1 MSSNQGSDKLN
12 HTDSKKNQA
21 FAVSMTEGSLWKNIF
36 LFSCPVIF
44 SQLLEVM
51 FNLSDV
57 AVVGRFADYRA
68 LGSVGSTSLLV
79 TLFTGFLIGM
89 GSGVNVRVAHSLG
102 AGNQRETQETIH
114 TSCLICLLTGLLICI
129 IGLTCSK
136 TFLLM
141 LNTKEE
147 LLDGAVSY
155 LRIYSLGMPAL
166 GLYNFGNGV
175 MSARGDTKRPLVYL
189 FIAGILNVI
198 MNLVF
203 VIGFHMA
210 AEGVAIASVMAQYL
224 SAGLILHHL
233 WCRRDVCRLQISKLR
248 YHKVAGQAVL
258 MLGIPGGLQQA
269 IFAIAN
275 LFVQAGVNSFDAV
288 TVSGNAAAANTD
300 PLVYNS
306 MFAFYTACASFM
318 SRNLGAGKKDRVLKS
333 YFICLT
339 YAFAIGAAFGILF
352 LVFGH
357 EFLSLFATEEAVIH
371 AGRER
376 LYVMSFSYAVS
387 AFMDCS
393 IAASRGIGKS
403 IPPTIIVILGS
414 CVFRVIWVFTIFA
427 HFHTLTSLYLLYFF
441 SWAITGV
448 AEVLY
453 FWRSYRKLAAVR

>member
-1 MSSNQGSDKLN
+1 MNSNQDL
-12 HTDSKKNQA
+12 KKNNASTGKQA

-36 LFSCPVIF
+36 LFSCPLIF

-89 GSGVNVRVAHSLG
+89 GSGVNVRVAHGLG
-102 AGNQRETQETIH
+102 AGNQKETEETIH
-114 TSCLICLLTGLLICI
+114 SSFLICLLTGLIICMV
-129 IGLTCSK
+129 GVFGSK

-147 LLDGAVSY
+147 LLDGAVNY

-189 FIAGILNVI
+189 FLAGIVNVI

-224 SAGLILHHL
+224 SATLILHHL
-233 WCRRDVCRLQISKLR
+233 WTRRDVCRLRFYGIR
-248 YHKVAGQAVL
+248 FHKNAGKAVL
-258 MLGIPGGLQQA
+258 MLGIPGGMQQA

-318 SRNLGAGKKDRVLKS
+318 SRNLGAGRKDRVLKS

-339 YAFAIGAAFGILF
+339 YAFATGALLGGLF
-352 LVFGH
+352 LTFG
-357 EFLSLFATEEAVIH
+357 EQFLSLFATEPAVIE
-371 AGRER
+371 AGKER
-376 LYVMSFSYAVS
+376 LLIMSFSYAMS
-387 AFMDCS
+387 TFMDGS

-441 SWAITGV
+441 SWTITGA
-448 AEVLY
+448 AEVAY
-453 FWRSYRKLAAVR
+453 FWRSYRKIKIA

>member
-1 MSSNQGSDKLN
+1 M
-12 HTDSKKNQA
+12 DSKKNQTS
-21 FAVSMTEGSLWKNIF
+21 AVSMTEGSVWKKIF
-36 LFSCPVIF
+36 LFSCPLIF

-89 GSGVNVRVAHSLG
+89 GAGVNVRVAHGLG
-102 AGNQRETQETIH
+102 AGNQKETEETIH
-114 TSCLICLLTGLLICI
+114 SSFLICLVTGLLICVV
-129 IGLTCSK
+129 GLTSSRA
-136 TFLLM
+136 FLALLHTKDELM
-141 LNTKEE
+141 E
-147 LLDGAVSY
+147 GAVNS
-155 LRIYSLGMPAL
+155 LQIYSLGMPAM

-189 FIAGILNVI
+189 LIAGVLNVI
-198 MNLVF
+198 MNLIF

-210 AEGVAIASVMAQYL
+210 AEGVAIASVMAQYT
-224 SAGLILHHL
+224 SAGLVLHHL
-233 WCRRDVCRLQISKLR
+233 WRRRDVCRLQLR
-248 YHKVAGQAVL
+248 KVCFHRVAGKAVL

-318 SRNLGAGKKDRVLKS
+318 SRNLGAGKKERVLKS

-339 YAFAIGAAFGILF
+339 YAFSIGAVLGGFFFLFGD
-352 LVFGH
+352 
-357 EFLSLFATEEAVIH
+357 EFLSLFATEPAVIH
-371 AGRER
+371 AGKER
-376 LYVMSFSYAVS
+376 LSIMAFSYAIS

-403 IPPTIIVILGS
+403 VAPTVIVILGS

-427 HFHTLTSLYLLYFF
+427 HFHTLTSLYLLYAF
-441 SWAITGV
+441 
-448 AEVLY
+448 
-453 FWRSYRKLAAVR
+453 

>member
-1 MSSNQGSDKLN
+1 M
-12 HTDSKKNQA
+12 DSKKNQTS
-21 FAVSMTEGSLWKNIF
+21 AVSMTEGSLWKNIF
-36 LFSCPVIF
+36 LFSCPLIF

-89 GSGVNVRVAHSLG
+89 GAGVNVRVAHGLG
-102 AGNQRETQETIH
+102 AGNQKETEETIH
-114 TSCLICLLTGLLICI
+114 SSFLICLVTGLLICVV
-129 IGLTCSK
+129 GLTSSRA
-136 TFLLM
+136 FLALLHTKDELM
-141 LNTKEE
+141 E
-147 LLDGAVSY
+147 GAVNY
-155 LRIYSLGMPAL
+155 LQIYSLGMPAM

-189 FIAGILNVI
+189 LIAGVLNVI
-198 MNLVF
+198 MNLIF

-210 AEGVAIASVMAQYL
+210 AEGVAIASVMAQYT
-224 SAGLILHHL
+224 SAGLVLHHL
-233 WCRRDVCRLQISKLR
+233 WRRRDVCRLQLR
-248 YHKVAGQAVL
+248 KVCFHRVAGKAVL

-288 TVSGNAAAANTD
+288 TVSGNSAAANTD

-306 MFAFYTACASFM
+306 MFAFYTACASF
-318 SRNLGAGKKDRVLKS
+318 NLGAGKKERVLKS

-339 YAFAIGAAFGILF
+339 YAFLIGAVLGGCFFLFGD
-352 LVFGH
+352 
-357 EFLSLFATEEAVIH
+357 EFLSLFATEPAVIH
-371 AGRER
+371 AGKER
-376 LYVMSFSYAVS
+376 LSIMAFSYAIS

-403 IPPTIIVILGS
+403 VAPTVIVILGS

-427 HFHTLTSLYLLYFF
+427 HFHTLTSLYLLYAF
-441 SWAITGV
+441 SWIITGA
-448 AEVLY
+448 AEVAY
-453 FWRSYRKLAAVR
+453 FWRSYRRIPNL

>member
-1 MSSNQGSDKLN
+1 MN
-12 HTDSKKNQA
+12 SKQDIKENRASKEKQA

-36 LFSCPVIF
+36 LFSCPLIF

-89 GSGVNVRVAHSLG
+89 GSGVNVRVAHGLG
-102 AGNQRETQETIH
+102 AGNQKETEETIH
-114 TSCLICLLTGLLICI
+114 SSFLICLVTGLIICAV
-129 IGLTCSK
+129 GVFGSK

-147 LLDGAVSY
+147 LLNGAVNY

-175 MSARGDTKRPLVYL
+175 MSARGDTKRPLIYL
-189 FIAGILNVI
+189 FVAGILNVV

-233 WCRRDVCRLQISKLR
+233 WTRRDVCRLRFHELR
-248 YHKVAGQAVL
+248 FHKAAGKSVL
-258 MLGIPGGLQQA
+258 MLGVPGGMQQA

-333 YFICLT
+333 YLICLT
-339 YAFAIGAAFGILF
+339 YAFLVGAGLGGLF
-352 LVFGH
+352 LLFG
-357 EFLSLFATEEAVIH
+357 EQFLSLFATEPAVIH
-371 AGRER
+371 AGKER
-376 LYVMSFSYAVS
+376 LYIMSFSYAMS
-387 AFMDCS
+387 TFMDGS

-403 IPPTIIVILGS
+403 IPPTIIVIMGS
-414 CVFRVIWVFTIFA
+414 CVFRVIWVFTVFA

-441 SWAITGV
+441 SWTITGA
-448 AEVLY
+448 AEVAY
-453 FWRSYRKLAAVR
+453 FWRSYRKIKIA

>member
-1 MSSNQGSDKLN
+1 MNSNQDLKEN
-12 HTDSKKNQA
+12 QASKGRQA

-36 LFSCPVIF
+36 LFSCPLIF
-44 SQLLEVM
+44 AQLLEVM

-89 GSGVNVRVAHSLG
+89 GSGVNVRVAHGLG
-102 AGNQRETQETIH
+102 AGNQKETEETIH
-114 TSCLICLLTGLLICI
+114 SSFLICLLTGLIICAV
-129 IGLTCSK
+129 GVFGSK
-136 TFLLM
+136 SFLLL

-147 LLDGAVSY
+147 LLDGAVNY

-198 MNLVF
+198 MNMVF

-210 AEGVAIASVMAQYL
+210 AEGVAVASVMAQYL

-233 WCRRDVCRLQISKLR
+233 WTRKDVCRLRFRELR
-248 YHKVAGQAVL
+248 FHKTAGKSVL
-258 MLGIPGGLQQA
+258 MLGIPGGMQQA

-333 YFICLT
+333 YLICLT
-339 YAFAIGAAFGILF
+339 YAFLVGGTLGGLF
-352 LVFGH
+352 LLFG
-357 EFLSLFATEEAVIH
+357 EQFLSLFATEPAVIH
-371 AGRER
+371 AGKER
-376 LYVMSFSYAVS
+376 LYIMSFSYAVS
-387 AFMDCS
+387 AFMDGS

-403 IPPTIIVILGS
+403 IPPTVIVILGS

-441 SWAITGV
+441 SWTITGA
-448 AEVLY
+448 AEVVY
-453 FWRSYRKLAAVR
+453 FWRSYKKIAIS

>member
-1 MSSNQGSDKLN
+1 M
-12 HTDSKKNQA
+12 DSKKNQTS
-21 FAVSMTEGSLWKNIF
+21 AVSMTEGSLWKNIF
-36 LFSCPVIF
+36 LFSCPLIF

-89 GSGVNVRVAHSLG
+89 GAGVNVRVAHGLG
-102 AGNQRETQETIH
+102 AGNQKETEETIH
-114 TSCLICLLTGLLICI
+114 SSFLICLVTGLIICAV
-129 IGLTCSK
+129 GLTSSRM
-136 TFLLM
+136 FLALLHTKDELM
-141 LNTKEE
+141 E
-147 LLDGAVSY
+147 GAVY
-155 LRIYSLGMPAL
+155 LQIYSLGMPAM
-166 GLYNFGNGV
+166 GLYNFSNGV

-189 FIAGILNVI
+189 LIAGVLNVI
-198 MNLVF
+198 MNLIF

-210 AEGVAIASVMAQYL
+210 AEGVAIASVMAQYT
-224 SAGLILHHL
+224 SAGLVLHHL
-233 WCRRDVCRLQISKLR
+233 WRRRDVCRLQLR
-248 YHKVAGQAVL
+248 KVRFHRMAGQAVL
-258 MLGIPGGLQQA
+258 ILGIPGGLQQA

-318 SRNLGAGKKDRVLKS
+318 SRNLGAGKKERVLKS

-339 YAFAIGAAFGILF
+339 YAFSIGAVLGGFFFLFGD
-352 LVFGH
+352 
-357 EFLSLFATEEAVIH
+357 EFLSLFATEPAVIH
-371 AGRER
+371 AGKER
-376 LYVMSFSYAVS
+376 LSIMAFSYAIS

-403 IPPTIIVILGS
+403 VAPTVIVILGS

-427 HFHTLTSLYLLYFF
+427 HFHTLTSLYLLYAF
-441 SWAITGV
+441 SWIITGA
-448 AEVLY
+448 AEVAY
-453 FWRSYRKLAAVR
+453 FWRSYRKIAI